1 MRTQTKYL
9 VERAMAI
16 ALLIIG
22 AQIAIPLPHMI
33 PISLQTLAIY
43 IIAMTFNKNQALI
56 ITLIYLFMGAI
67 GLPVFASFS
76 GGMDHLLGASGG
88 FLLAFPIQA
97 YITSLLVHKGDTK
110 FMNLIGMIVGTG
122 ICYAVGCGYFM
133 YLTKTSLA
141 HSLIICVLPFL
152 AGDALKMLCALTIVR
167 SLKKAFVIRDVL
179 LNE

>member
-1 MRTQTKYL
+1 MRNQTKYL

-33 PISLQTLAIY
+33 PIR
-43 IIAMTFNKNQALI
+43 LI

-110 FMNLIGMIVGTG
+110 FMNLIGIIVGTG

>member
-1 MRTQTKYL
+1 MRNQTKDL
-9 VERAMAI
+9 VKRAMAI
-16 ALLIIG
+16 ALLVIS
-22 AQIAIPLPHMI
+22 AQIAVPLPHMI

-88 FLLAFPIQA
+88 FLLAFPIMA
-97 YITSLLVHKGDTK
+97 YVISLIVHKHDTK
-110 FMNLIGMIVGTG
+110 LMNLISIIVGTS
-122 ICYAVGCGYFM
+122 ICYGIGCGYFM
-133 YLTKTSLA
+133 YLTKTSLV

-152 AGDALKMLCALTIVR
+152 VGDALKMLCALTIVR
-167 SLKKAFVIRDVL
+167 SLKKAFVIRNVL
-179 LNE
+179 ING

>member
-1 MRTQTKYL
+1 
-9 VERAMAI
+9 
-16 ALLIIG
+16 
-22 AQIAIPLPHMI
+22 
-33 PISLQTLAIY
+33 LAIY

-97 YITSLLVHKGDTK
+97 YITSLLVHKGD
-110 FMNLIGMIVGTG
+110 
-122 ICYAVGCGYFM
+122 CGYFM

-152 AGDALKMLCALTIVR
+152 AGDALKMLCTLTIVR